1 MYLSFRFRYLHAV
14 YVCGNSV
21 LYAHMCVCV
30 SYMYILQEDA
40 APTFFQKKQEKIQK
54 QIKKLEAEAVA
65 DKDWALKGE
74 VDITCIYNV

>member
-1 MYLSFRFRYLHAV
+1 MPFMFVVILCYMLTC
-14 YVCGNSV
+14 VCV
-21 LYAHMCVCV
+21 RVCV